1 MKLIFFYLYI
11 DNSFR
16 SATFT
21 ADELIAFYQEKKK
34 RLPSDTDNN
43 NNNLNDIYTSRF
55 TKQNDSATRNSI
67 IQDKIDRSNINKNR
81 KLSNKSNYS
90 SQEDFLSSMVNLF
103 LLLALFTN

>member
-1 MKLIFFYLYI
+1 
-11 DNSFR
+11 
-16 SATFT
+16 
-21 ADELIAFYQEKKK
+21 LIAIYQEKNKQHL
-34 RLPSDTDNN
+34 RLPSDPDNNNN

-103 LLLALFTN
+103 LIVSFIK

>member
-1 MKLIFFYLYI
+1 M
-11 DNSFR
+11 
-16 SATFT
+16 
-21 ADELIAFYQEKKK
+21 IAFYQEKKK
-34 RLPSDTDNN
+34 RLPRDSDNN

-103 LLLALFTN
+103 LLLALFKN